1 MLKRFSRW
9 TIVIAPIF
17 GVIVGHIMLIYSS
30 QLYNKKINSSWK
42 TSFKIDKEE
51 ESVLEKAVRT
61 KIGVY
66 ALPNKEITYF
76 IASNDENGN
85 LLQSANDYKISG
97 IAPSSKNWSIT
108 MYDEN
113 YFLVPN
119 PIEKYH
125 LNGTSLNIKEGEP
138 YTFTISKKM
147 TSGNWLPS
155 PKQGRFV
162 LCYRIYLPPL
172 SDLESQSFNLPQIT
186 KL

>member
-17 GVIVGHIMLIYSS
+17 GVIVGHIMLTYSS

-51 ESVLEKAVRT
+51 ESVLEKAART

-85 LLQSANDYKISG
+85 LLQSANNYKISG
-97 IAPSSKNWSIT
+97 IAPTSKNWSIT
-108 MYDEN
+108 MYNEN
-113 YFLVPN
+113 FFLVAN
-119 PIEKYH
+119 PIVKYH
-125 LNGTSLNIKEGEP
+125 FNGTSLNIKEGEP
-138 YTFTISKKM
+138 YTFTISKKR

-172 SDLESQSFNLPQIT
+172 SDLESQLFNLPRIT